1 MRVLRPPLGLAAPDR
16 SITVHR
22 PMRGYQSRASS
33 DDPSRSGDAARSHL
47 PTSPPAEGRSHVLV
61 LCTGNAARSVIAG
74 ALLDACGVDVKVTTA
89 GTHVIEHQPMS
100 RRTRDALSSIG
111 IDAPAHRSRQVS
123 ESDVESAD
131 LVIAMEADHVR
142 YVRRRHPDA
151 ASRTATLRWLVEN
164 LPAGDQELSQ
174 RVAGL
179 HLAELDPDLQGEVED
194 PAGGDEAKY
203 RRCARELQA
212 LIDDLADR
220 IR

>member
-1 MRVLRPPLGLAAPDR
+1 MGAFPTGP
-16 SITVHR
+16 TV
-22 PMRGYQSRASS
+22 
-33 DDPSRSGDAARSHL
+33 
-47 PTSPPAEGRSHVLV
+47 EGRHPHVLV

-142 YVRRRHPDA
+142 YVRRRHPA
-151 ASRTATLRWLVEN
+151 AADRTATLRWLVEN
-164 LPAGDQELSQ
+164 LPFDDRELSL
-174 RVAGL
+174 RVAAV
-179 HLAELDPDLQGEVED
+179 HLAELDPDVQGDVAD
-194 PAGGDEAKY
+194 PAGGDDAEY
-203 RRCARELQA
+203 RRCAREVQL
-212 LIDDLADR
+212 LIDDLAVR
-220 IR
+220 LT